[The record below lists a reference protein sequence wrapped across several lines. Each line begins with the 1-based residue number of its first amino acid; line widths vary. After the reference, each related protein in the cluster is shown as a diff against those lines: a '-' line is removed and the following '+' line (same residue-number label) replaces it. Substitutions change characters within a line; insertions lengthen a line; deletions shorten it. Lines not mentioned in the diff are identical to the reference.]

1 MKKNIFKNQ
10 ITEFKRDVLAGMS
23 HHKKFLKPKYFYDSS
38 GSALFKKISELD
50 EYYLTRTEI
59 KILSYYGKNIAR
71 KLGDGIILIVYGAGS
86 WTKINILL
94 KQIKNINRIIIIDID
109 EAELKKIKIE
119 IKNSYPYITSQ
130 IIVSDFSKKITISS
144 MFQRNETPVIFFP
157 GSTIGNFDI
166 TEINQFLKMTHECI
180 GGKGYFLVSVDLK
193 KDRKIIEGAYN
204 DRAGITAEFNK
215 NVLNRINSELSG
227 DFDLNY
233 FKHVAFYDDIKGRI
247 EMYLESLKLQTV
259 RIGNNNFDFKKGERI
274 QTEYSY
280 KFSISE
286 FQNIVRRSNFMPLKF
301 WTDPNKFFAVHLL
314 KTLL

>member
-1 MKKNIFKNQ
+1 MYFMVAEVENSFLLYCF
-10 ITEFKRDVLAGMS
+10 TDV
-23 HHKKFLKPKYFYDSS
+23 
-38 GSALFKKISELD
+38 
-50 EYYLTRTEI
+50 
-59 KILSYYGKNIAR
+59 
-71 KLGDGIILIVYGAGS
+71 V
-86 WTKINILL
+86 
-94 KQIKNINRIIIIDID
+94 
-109 EAELKKIKIE
+109 
-119 IKNSYPYITSQ
+119 
-130 IIVSDFSKKITISS
+130 
-144 MFQRNETPVIFFP
+144 
-157 GSTIGNFDI
+157 
-166 TEINQFLKMTHECI
+166 
-180 GGKGYFLVSVDLK
+180 
-193 KDRKIIEGAYN
+193 
-204 DRAGITAEFNK
+204 
-215 NVLNRINSELSG
+215 LSG